1 MKNKWQLARKIPLPV
16 KQKVR
21 QRCGFGCI
29 ICGKALIEYHH
40 STTKYS
46 VAEEHNPNEI
56 VLLCGGC
63 HSEVTRGW
71 LSDESIDE
79 ALQNPR
85 CLQDGFSFGAFD
97 AGRKNIEVTAGT
109 LSITNTKTLIRIF
122 GQPIFCIDE
131 PEGDNAPFRI
141 SALFSDKYGNKSLLI
156 QENEWQVL
164 SQNWDVEV
172 IKNRIIVR
180 RASRE
185 ITLVLRTEARK
196 SIVIEKLD
204 MIYEGVQLFCREN
217 KEISISNKS

>member
-1 MKNKWQLARKIPLPV
+1 
-16 KQKVR
+16 
-21 QRCGFGCI
+21 
-29 ICGKALIEYHH
+29 
-40 STTKYS
+40 
-46 VAEEHNPNEI
+46 
-56 VLLCGGC
+56 
-63 HSEVTRGW
+63 
-71 LSDESIDE
+71 
-79 ALQNPR
+79 
-85 CLQDGFSFGAFD
+85 
-97 AGRKNIEVTAGT
+97 
-109 LSITNTKTLIRIF
+109 
-122 GQPIFCIDE
+122 
-131 PEGDNAPFRI
+131 
-141 SALFSDKYGNKSLLI
+141 LFSDKYGKKSLLI